1 MKSIIYN
8 EDNLRDSDIN
18 RISRRAKAIIKN
30 SNNEIL
36 LACVN
41 DNYHLPGGH
50 LEREESF
57 DECLVRELKEEL
69 GVDIPFEKRT
79 PIITITYYNRDYP
92 NPGTNSKTV
101 AHYYEVNYDITPNTD
116 NISLTEDEKKGH
128 FRLEYVK
135 ETEILDFLNE
145 SLNKCTKR
153 GVVKDTIEAIKEYL
167 NNKEWLNAN

>member
-69 GVDIPFEKRT
+69 GVDITFEKRT
-79 PIITITYYNRDYP
+79 PIITITYYNRDY
-92 NPGTNSKTV
+92 
-101 AHYYEVNYDITPNTD
+101 
-116 NISLTEDEKKGH
+116 
-128 FRLEYVK
+128 LEQ
-135 ETEILDFLNE
+135 ILRQL
-145 SLNKCTKR
+145 LIIMK
-153 GVVKDTIEAIKEYL
+153 
-167 NNKEWLNAN
+167 